1 MTFRPIQNQTLRRI
15 IYFFPFQL
23 VLIHLRSNQILLIFW
38 VLLFSI
44 TTSNFAGSYGVPYLF
59 LDPEY
64 LGNVDVWSYMIMGF
78 AVGGFIMAFNISSYI
93 MNSYRFH
100 FLATLSKPFFKYC
113 VNNSIIPL
121 AFVITYLVE
130 IITFQYQSEFLDERK
145 IFIDAFGF
153 LMGIILFIG
162 PATTYF
168 FTTNKDIFRLL
179 GIKVGED
186 NKIKAERPFAKPIKV
201 ILQKN
206 YEWRRIKKQ
215 PKEED
220 EWTVETYLNNPFQ
233 VMLTRDTDHYDRDT
247 LKKVF
252 EQNHLN
258 AALFEIL
265 AVITIVGLGIF
276 REVLFIQLPAGA
288 TIILVCTILLM
299 LASAIHTMLRQWSP
313 TFFIGIFILLY
324 IFSRYDLIDPHSP
337 VYGINY
343 DTTHASYSYK
353 TLDSLQANF
362 INYQDDYKHTTRIL
376 GNWKKK
382 NIDPRAKR
390 RKPKMVL
397 ICANGGGLRSAVWT
411 FSSLQYADSILNGE
425 LLSHTQLI
433 TGSSGG
439 MIGAAYLRELYLK
452 SQTDTVTDPHLPK
465 YRSYIAQDMLNPIA
479 FTLAIND
486 VFIRFQTIEDRGR
499 IYTKDRGYAME
510 KQLNAN
516 TEQVLNKRLKDYR
529 EPEEKAQ
536 IPMMVFTPTI
546 INDGRTLYISPQPVS
561 YLTQKPV
568 EQNFE
573 IVPLTDGVEFRRFF
587 QNHDADELWFS
598 SALRM
603 SATFPYISPA
613 VTLPSK
619 PKMDIMDAGLRD
631 NYGVLTALKFLYT
644 FRNWISNNTSGVV
657 ILQIRD
663 KHKIYPIEE
672 NQAHSIIHLLT
683 RPLGNVYDNIFNIQ
697 DYNNDEMLR
706 HANQW
711 LEAPIEVID
720 FQLRNEGDEN
730 ISLSWHLTTQEK
742 VKIRSSL
749 YLPENQKA
757 ILRLQKLLE

>member
-1 MTFRPIQNQTLRRI
+1 MTFRPIKNQTLRRI

-23 VLIHLRSNQILLIFW
+23 VWVHLRSNQLLLVFW
-38 VLLFSI
+38 AVLFSI
-44 TTSNFAGSYGVPYLF
+44 ITNNFARSYGVPFLF

-93 MNSYRFH
+93 MNAYHFS
-100 FLATLSKPFFKYC
+100 FLATLSKPFLKYC

-121 AFVITYLVE
+121 AFVVTYLVK

-153 LMGIILFIG
+153 MMGIILFIG

-168 FTTNKDIFRLL
+168 FTTNKDIFRIF
-179 GIKVGED
+179 GIKVEDD
-186 NKIKAERPFAKPIKV
+186 NKIKAEKKFAKPIKV

-206 YEWRRIKKQ
+206 YEWRRIKKR
-215 PKEED
+215 PKHED

-233 VMLTRDTDHYDRDT
+233 VMLTRDTDHYEREM
-247 LKKVF
+247 LKQVF

-265 AVITIVGLGIF
+265 SIITILALGLF
-276 REVLFIQLPAGA
+276 REVTFLQIPAGA
-288 TIILVCTILLM
+288 TILLVCTILLM
-299 LASAIHTMLRQWSP
+299 LTSAIHSMLKQWSP
-313 TFFIGIFILLY
+313 SFFIALFGVVY
-324 IFSRYDLIDPHSP
+324 IFSRYDVIDPHSP
-337 VYGINY
+337 VFGINY
-343 DTTHASYSYK
+343 DTIQASYSYK
-353 TLDSLQANF
+353 TLDSLQNNF
-362 INYQDDYKHTTRIL
+362 INYQEDYKNTTRIL
-376 GNWKKK
+376 SNWKKK
-382 NIDPRAKR
+382 NFDPRARR

-411 FSSLQYADSILNGE
+411 FNSLQYADSMLNGE

-439 MIGAAYLRELYLK
+439 MIGAAYLREIYSR
-452 SQTDTVTDPHLPK
+452 SQTDTLVNLHSSAYVD
-465 YRSYIAQDMLNPIA
+465 SIGQDMLNPIA

-486 VFIRFQTIEDRGR
+486 LFIRFQKIEDKGR
-499 IYTKDRGYAME
+499 YYTKDRGYALE

-516 TEQVLNKRLKDYR
+516 TNQVLNKRLRDYY
-529 EPEEKAQ
+529 EPEQKAT
-536 IPMMVFTPTI
+536 IPMMIFTPTI
-546 INDGRTLYISPQPVS
+546 TNDGRTLYISPQHIS
-561 YLTQKPV
+561 YMTQKP
-568 EQNFE
+568 EEKNIAFL
-573 IVPLTDGVEFRRFF
+573 PLTDGVEFRRFF
-587 QNHDADELWFS
+587 SKQDADNLWFS

-613 VTLPSK
+613 VSLPSK
-619 PKMDIMDAGLRD
+619 PKMDVMDAGLRD

-644 FRNWISNNTSGVV
+644 FRNWINNNTSGVI
-657 ILQIRD
+657 ILQVRD

-672 NQAHSIIHLLT
+672 NPGHSIIHLIT
-683 RPLGNVYDNIFNIQ
+683 RPLGNVYDNIFSIQ
-697 DYNNDEMLR
+697 DYNNEEMIR

-711 LEAPIEVID
+711 LDAPLEVVD
-720 FQLRNEGDEN
+720 FQLRNEGEEN

-742 VKIRSSL
+742 KKIRSSI
-749 YLPENQKA
+749 YLPDNQKA
-757 ILRLQKLLE
+757 ILKLQKLLE

>member
-1 MTFRPIQNQTLRRI
+1 MTFRRIENQTLRRI

-23 VLIHLRSNQILLIFW
+23 VLIHLRNNQILLIFW
-38 VLLFSI
+38 VLLFGI
-44 TTSNFAGSYGVPYLF
+44 TTSSFAVNYGVPYLF

-100 FLATLSKPFFKYC
+100 FLATLSRPFFKYC

-121 AFVITYLVE
+121 AFVITYLIE

-153 LMGIILFIG
+153 LLGIILFLG

-179 GIKVGED
+179 GIQVGTD
-186 NKIKAERPFAKPIKV
+186 NKIKAEKPFARPIKV
-201 ILQKN
+201 ILEKN

-220 EWTVETYLNNPFQ
+220 EWTVETYLNDPFQ
-233 VMLTRDTDHYDRDT
+233 VMLTRDTDHYDRET

-265 AVITIVGLGIF
+265 AVITILGLGLF
-276 REVLFIQLPAGA
+276 REVTFLQIPAGA
-288 TIILVCTILLM
+288 TIVLVCTILLM
-299 LASAIHTMLRQWSP
+299 LTSAMHTMLRQWSP
-313 TFFIGIFILLY
+313 SFFIGIFITLY
-324 IFSRYDLIDPHSP
+324 VFSKHDLIDPHSP

-343 DTTHASYSYK
+343 DTIQASYSHN
-353 TLDSLQANF
+353 TLDSLRNHF
-362 INYQDDYKHTTRIL
+362 VDYQEDYKHTTRIL
-376 GNWKKK
+376 GNWRKK
-382 NIDPRAKR
+382 NTDPRQKWK
-390 RKPKMVL
+390 KPKMVI

-411 FSSLQYADSILNGE
+411 FSSLQYADSMLNGE
-425 LLSHTQLI
+425 LLSHTQLV

-439 MIGAAYLRELYLK
+439 MIGAAYLRELYAM
-452 SQTDTVTDPHLPK
+452 SQNDTVTDMHSPIYAK
-465 YRSYIAQDMLNPIA
+465 MIAQDMLNPIA

-486 VFIRFQTIEDRGR
+486 LFIRFQKIHDRGHS
-499 IYTKDRGYAME
+499 YTKDRGYSLE

-516 TEQVLNKRLKDYR
+516 TNQVLNKRLKDYY
-529 EPEEKAQ
+529 EPEKQAE
-536 IPMMVFTPTI
+536 IPMMIFTPTI

-561 YLTQKPV
+561 YLTQKPD
-568 EQNFE
+568 EQDLN
-573 IVPLTDGVEFRRFF
+573 ILSNTDGVEFRRFF
-587 QNHDADELWFS
+587 KDQDADELWFS

-613 VTLPSK
+613 VTLPSE
-619 PKMDIMDAGLRD
+619 PKMDVMDAGLRD
-631 NYGVLTALKFLYT
+631 NYGVFTAIKFLYT
-644 FRNWISNNTSGVV
+644 FRNWISKNTSGVV
-657 ILQIRD
+657 ILQVRD
-663 KHKIYPIEE
+663 SHKIYPIE
-672 NQAHSIIHLLT
+672 NNPGHSLIHLIT

-697 DYNNDEMLR
+697 DYNNDELLR
-706 HANQW
+706 QANQW
-711 LEAPIEVID
+711 LEAPLEVVD
-720 FQLRNEGDEN
+720 FQLRNEGNDN
-730 ISLSWHLTTQEK
+730 ISLSWHLTTDEK
-742 VKIRSSL
+742 RRIRSSL

-757 ILRLQKLLE
+757 ILKLQKLLQ